1 MYRRTR
7 SCLARGQSTFCS
19 YSVTTLLTT
28 YRICIRRF
36 VASLFE
42 GALRPPLDWGERPP
56 PGLWRPWSL
65 ARRSFSE
72 GGRSKDAKP
81 GRSNAGAG
89 TRECGLI
96 ELVRLPVSRMRCGAK
111 RCTADPGPPWT
122 GTVHA
127 SRVYPTCAHWAPISG
142 KPEISVCRKTGKYRD
157 RTNRRGV
164 RVFGSLILRRREAPS
179 RSMRP
184 ASPSCFET
192 HRSAVRLWKRLHS
205 RCAAMLLSM
214 RATVS
219 CAFWPNEPKYTA
231 AVVPA
236 KAGTHD
242 HRPVFMGPGS
252 RYARPGRRLDAVT
265 DQPTAVGNERRAASL
280 FPACSLQGTVQPQ
293 RAARRRPRFR

>member
-1 MYRRTR
+1 MA
-7 SCLARGQSTFCS
+7 CSTG
-19 YSVTTLLTT
+19 
-28 YRICIRRF
+28 
-36 VASLFE
+36 ASHAPERLS
-42 GALRPPLDWGERPP
+42 ALRLPLGWCERPPP